1 MLNEN
6 IRNSYLTA
14 FETVKAFVENEE
26 NIEKTE
32 KISQELALAYK
43 NGKKSLIAGNGG
55 SNCDAMHFI
64 EEFTGRFRKERRAL
78 PAISISDPSHIT
90 CVANDYGFE
99 YIFSKGVE
107 AYGQEGDMFIGI
119 STSGNSPN
127 VIKAVEQAKA
137 QGLLTVGLLGKDGG
151 KLKGMCDYEFII
163 PGKTSDRVQE
173 IHMMILHII
182 IEGVERIMF
191 PENYVE
197 E

>member
-1 MLNEN
+1 MLKEN

-32 KISQELALAYK
+32 KIAQELAQAYK

-55 SNCDAMHFI
+55 SNCDAMHFA

-137 QGLLTVGLLGKDGG
+137 QGLVTVGLLGKDGG

-191 PENYVE
+191 PENYIGE
-197 E
+197 